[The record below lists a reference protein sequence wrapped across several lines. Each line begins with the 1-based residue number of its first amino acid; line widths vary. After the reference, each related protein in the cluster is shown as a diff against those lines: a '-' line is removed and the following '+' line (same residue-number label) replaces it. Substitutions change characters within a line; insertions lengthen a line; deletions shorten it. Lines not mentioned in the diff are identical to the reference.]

1 MTINKTLN
9 GDELVYSVEGTID
22 TTTSPEL
29 QKDLDASMGDIRS
42 IVFDFTDVTYI
53 SSAGL
58 RVLLHAHK
66 NMNNKGG
73 VKIRNI
79 NDLVHEVFEV
89 TGFSDI
95 LNIE

>member
-29 QKDLDASMGDIRS
+29 QKDLDASMGDVHS
-42 IVFDFTDVTYI
+42 IVFDFTNVTYI

-66 NMNNKGG
+66 IMNNKGG
-73 VKIRNI
+73 VKIKNI

>member
-9 GDELVYSVEGTID
+9 EDELVYAVEGTID
-22 TTTSPEL
+22 TTTAPEL
-29 QKDLDASMGDIRS
+29 QEDLDASMGDVRS

-66 NMNNKGG
+66 IMNNKGG
-73 VKIRNI
+73 VKIKNI
-79 NDLVHEVFEV
+79 NDIVHEVFEV